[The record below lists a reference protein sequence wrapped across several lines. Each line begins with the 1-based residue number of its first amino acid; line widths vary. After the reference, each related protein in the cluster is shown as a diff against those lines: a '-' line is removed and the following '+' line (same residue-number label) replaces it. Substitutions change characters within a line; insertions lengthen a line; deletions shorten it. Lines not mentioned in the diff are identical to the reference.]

1 MKPYGGTYDENDM
14 AYQALLFC
22 PDEKTARTVTQVLGE
37 LDFQVHASTEPFAAV
52 KKLMAERFDAVVV
65 DCDNEQ
71 NATLLFKSARNAP
84 NNASAL
90 AVAVVEGQAGVAKA
104 FRIGANLVLT
114 KPINVEQSK
123 GTLRVARGLLRK
135 NESAKTT
142 PLTAGPTKPG
152 SASAETAKGPL
163 PPVVSAARPYF
174 TVPPPVPSPPAA
186 KPGPP
191 AMAEASG
198 FEAGSDDEILSVA
211 PEPEVVAPAPSPAA
225 ARAVPLIE
233 SPVEAKSEAA
243 ASNVHPGAHSVANLS
258 GRAQGGAASAPA
270 PALEP
275 KAADPAANVK
285 TERETSKER
294 VANKAKDESEDL
306 VSEKVTDAGMPAP
319 TFGIAEKEPKPSGGG
334 KKAVLAAAAV
344 VLIAVAGYWAW
355 TQFGSPRPTPA
366 SSVQPVQRPFSPSSA
381 VLPPVTP
388 AAATLPSASS
398 ATPAPS
404 SSLPGNTDADS
415 HSNAVTK
422 THVSSSV
429 PTKES
434 KESQARADSSS
445 NSKAGS
451 AKSSDETAES
461 VRPIMVKSGTGPAK
475 PPADAPA
482 PEIAGIPTAQ
492 DGAGLPN
499 LVNSSAEPAPV
510 LAAMSVSQG
519 VSQGLIIKK
528 VSPSYPANALRL
540 RIEGQVELLAT
551 VSKKGDI
558 SAIKVLSG
566 DPNLTRAAVDAVR
579 QWKYK
584 PYLLDGAPVEIQTQ
598 VTVNFKLPR

>member
-1 MKPYGGTYDENDM
+1 M

-135 NESAKTT
+135 NESTKMT

-152 SASAETAKGPL
+152 SASAETAKAPFS
-163 PPVVSAARPYF
+163 PVVSAARPYF

-191 AMAEASG
+191 AMAEA
-198 FEAGSDDEILSVA
+198 GSDDEILSVA
-211 PEPEVVAPAPSPAA
+211 PEPEVVAPIPSPTA
-225 ARAVPLIE
+225 ARAIPILD
-233 SPVEAKSEAA
+233 SPVEAKTEAA
-243 ASNVHPGAHSVANLS
+243 ASKAQADAHFVANLS

-285 TERETSKER
+285 TERETFKEKFGS
-294 VANKAKDESEDL
+294 NAKVKSEDL
-306 VSEKVTDAGMPAP
+306 VSEKVAGAVTPAP
-319 TFGIAEKEPKPSGGG
+319 DFGIAEKETKPLSGG
-334 KKAVLAAAAV
+334 KKAVFAAAAV
-344 VLIAVAGYWAW
+344 VLIAAAGYWAW
-355 TQFGSPRPTPA
+355 TQFGSPHPTPA
-366 SSVQPVQRPFSPSSA
+366 SSVQPVQRPLSPASV
-381 VLPPVTP
+381 VLPAPVA

-404 SSLPGNTDADS
+404 SSLPGNTDEGS

-422 THVSSSV
+422 TPHASSSV

-434 KESQARADSSS
+434 QQARADSSS

-482 PEIAGIPTAQ
+482 PEIAGIPSAQ
-492 DGAGLPN
+492 SGAGLPN
-499 LVNSSAEPAPV
+499 LVNSSTEPAPV

-558 SAIKVLSG
+558 ATIKVLSG
-566 DPNLTRAAVDAVR
+566 DPNLTRAAVDAVK